1 MEISETQIQNII
13 AKRQRRDAKMLIRMV
28 MQTPLKD
35 GPVAEVDG
43 KMSIAALSK
52 ENLDVQTRIMLTMA
66 GQASS
71 GDVKAAEFLMKYG
84 GYTPPVEQNVT
95 VNLPR
100 IINDIEF
107 NEEEETKAL
116 EASYDILESPKLEK
130 EEEEKD
136 GEERCQI
143 V

>member
-107 NEEEETKAL
+107 KEEEETKAL
-116 EASYDILESPKLEK
+116 ESAFEVLDAPDEQEK
-130 EEEEKD
+130 KDD
-136 GEERCQI
+136 GEQRETI
-143 V
+143 